1 MKKDGAYRFNLQ
13 FSADTAERIRAG
25 ELLEKKKKK
34 KSSVIV
40 PALNEYLE
48 RHPELQTEALRIQI
62 KEADALRKEKLEDM
76 IRQIVREQIGGM
88 AVPNEEQLQEI
99 PADSLEEDVARMIDN
114 LDIFQQ

>member
-1 MKKDGAYRFNLQ
+1 
-13 FSADTAERIRAG
+13 
-25 ELLEKKKKK
+25 
-34 KSSVIV
+34 
-40 PALNEYLE
+40 
-48 RHPELQTEALRIQI
+48 
-62 KEADALRKEKLEDM
+62 M

>member
-1 MKKDGAYRFNLQ
+1 M
-13 FSADTAERIRAG
+13 
-25 ELLEKKKKK
+25 
-34 KSSVIV
+34 
-40 PALNEYLE
+40 E

-76 IRQIVREQIGGM
+76 VRQIVREQIGGM

>member
-25 ELLEKKKKK
+25 ELLEKLGNK

-76 IRQIVREQIGGM
+76 IRQIVREQIG
-88 AVPNEEQLQEI
+88 VPNEEQLQEI

>member
-1 MKKDGAYRFNLQ
+1 M
-13 FSADTAERIRAG
+13 
-25 ELLEKKKKK
+25 
-34 KSSVIV
+34 
-40 PALNEYLE
+40 E